1 MVRELLHTYWS
12 KLASL
17 IFRLS
22 FPSTKSLF
30 KNVHKLIRKT
40 QFIKKKHENTKLVL
54 FRVFLRC
61 LPLLRT
67 LNIFYLLN
75 YICTIRILNKPGQSG
90 TVGIKITFF
99 NIAMEIINT

>member
-61 LPLLRT
+61 LPLLHT
-67 LNIFYLLN
+67 LNICLPSKLHLHHTYFEQ
-75 YICTIRILNKPGQSG
+75 TRAIRNSWYKN
-90 TVGIKITFF
+90 
-99 NIAMEIINT
+99 NIF

>member
-1 MVRELLHTYWS
+1 MGRELLHTYWS

-22 FPSTKSLF
+22 FSSTKSLF
-30 KNVHKLIRKT
+30 KNVHKLITKT

-67 LNIFYLLN
+67 LNIFLPSKLHLHHTYFEQ
-75 YICTIRILNKPGQSG
+75 TRAIRNSWYKN
-90 TVGIKITFF
+90 
-99 NIAMEIINT
+99 NIF